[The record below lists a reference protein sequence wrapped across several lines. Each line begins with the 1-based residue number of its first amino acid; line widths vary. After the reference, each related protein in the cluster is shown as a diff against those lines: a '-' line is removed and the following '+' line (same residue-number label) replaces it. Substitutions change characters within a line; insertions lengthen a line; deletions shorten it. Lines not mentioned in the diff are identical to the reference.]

1 MPPPFVVPS
10 VDEYQYKFI
19 KLDNGIRALLIHDPK
34 ADKAAAACDVRVGSM
49 SDPDDLPGL
58 AHFLEHM
65 LFYSSAKYPKEDDY
79 SKFIAEKG
87 GKTNAYTSNESTQYH
102 FDVAWDAF
110 PEALDRFAQFFISP
124 LISQDGVERE
134 VKAVD
139 SEHGKNLNSDSWKRL
154 QLWRSTANKEHP
166 FSKFSTGNIDTLL
179 KEPGK
184 RGVSVHERVKQFYDE
199 HYSASLMTLAV
210 FGRHGIEDLEDLV
223 RKNFDSVE
231 NKNLKPAQFLP
242 DAVTDSECGTI
253 IRMVPEREGHAVEI
267 QWATLSEQMY
277 YVSAPCAYISHL
289 LGHEGNGSV
298 FSLLKSKGWA
308 TGLVAGEASTSF
320 SARSFFMVRIDLTD
334 LGHKHMPDVL
344 ALVFEYLALLQKKGV
359 QERIW
364 QETKALSDLKFNYR
378 DALNPYTYVSSLA
391 HAMQVYDIKH
401 LLQATYNVPLTFDP
415 SLITSVIKD
424 LASPAKARIL
434 WSSKTF
440 DGACNLTEQWY
451 GTKYSI
457 EPIPPA
463 WMSLWSC
470 TEDGQPIDSML
481 HLPEPNEFIPKELS
495 LLDAGVD
502 GPEITTK
509 QPLYELWYRPEPSF
523 KTPKAV
529 VYLHFHLANAYTTPR
544 SAVLTQLYVKLVNDA
559 LTELTYPAELAGLHY
574 GLRSSTRGL
583 LLSLGGYWSSLPHL
597 AERIIEKVFDGNVV
611 NHDRFLVV
619 KEKLGKDY
627 LNMKFEQP
635 YQVAMYELSVAMEA
649 RRWHVNDYETV
660 LPSVSVE
667 DLQAYVPILFSQ
679 CKIEAYCIGNLPN
692 DAATRIV
699 QVAEAV
705 LSTDSNGWR
714 AHPIPSSMIHEA
726 RVVHLSAGKVPLIRR
741 PGPNPANDNSAV
753 IVAFQIGPDD
763 IETSNPLSQL
773 VAHIGKRDAFYQLR
787 TVEQLGY
794 LTFFTDFSTVTVRNL
809 AFIIQSSTATAS
821 YLASRVEAF
830 LPQLR
835 KRLAELTQ
843 EEFEGHVEEL
853 AKAKLESPKRL
864 RDIAV
869 RDWKEIDDG
878 TLKFNREE
886 EEVAALRRLS
896 RDELVQFFDHYVV
909 NKESRRMI
917 CAWVLGNKSDEEGKG
932 EANGDTLQHSNTYLP
947 ENVDLVDDIFDW
959 KRVQGLYKAAK

>member
-1 MPPPFVVPS
+1 MTLPFVVPT
-10 VDEYQYKFI
+10 VDEYQYKAI
-19 KLDNGIRALLIHDPK
+19 TLDNGIRALLINDPK

-102 FDVAWDAF
+102 FDVAWDAL

-154 QLWRSTANKEHP
+154 QLWRSTANKQHP

-179 KEPGK
+179 KEPEM
-184 RGVSVHERVKQFYDE
+184 RGISVHERVRQFYDE
-199 HYSASLMTLAV
+199 HYSSSLMTLAI
-210 FGRHGIEDLEDLV
+210 FGRHGIEELEELV
-223 RKNFDSVE
+223 RTNFDTVE
-231 NKNLKPAQFLP
+231 NKNLKPTQFLP

-267 QWATLSEQMY
+267 QWATLSEQTY
-277 YVSAPCAYISHL
+277 YVSSPCAYISHL

-334 LGHKHMPDVL
+334 LGHDNLPDVL
-344 ALVFEYLALLQKKGV
+344 ATVFEYLELLQREGV

-364 QETKALSDLKFNYR
+364 KETRALSELKFNYR

-391 HAMQVYDIKH
+391 HAMQVYDIQH
-401 LLQATYNVPLTFDP
+401 ILQAMYNVPLSFDP
-415 SLITSVIKD
+415 DLITSVIKD
-424 LASPAKARIL
+424 LASPRKARIL

-440 DGACNLTEQWY
+440 DGACDLTEQWY

-463 WMSLWSC
+463 WLSRWSF
-470 TEDGQPIDSML
+470 TETERPGEPML
-481 HLPEPNEFIPKELS
+481 HLPAPNEFVPKELS
-495 LLDAGVD
+495 LLDRGVD
-502 GPEITTK
+502 QPEIKFK
-509 QPLYELWYRPEPSF
+509 QPLYEMWYRPEPSF
-523 KTPKAV
+523 KTPKAI

-544 SAVLTQLYVKLVNDA
+544 SAVLTQLYAKLVNDA

-574 GLRSSTRGL
+574 GLRSSTRGVM
-583 LLSLGGYWSSLPHL
+583 LSLGGYWSSLPHL
-597 AERIIEKVFDGNVV
+597 AERIIEKAFSMDVV
-611 NHDRFLVV
+611 SQDRFLIV

-627 LNMKFEQP
+627 INMKFEQP
-635 YQVAMYELSVAMEA
+635 YQVAMYELSVALEA
-649 RRWHVNDYETV
+649 KRWHVNDYETV
-660 LPSVSVE
+660 LPSVTVE
-667 DLQAYVPILFSQ
+667 ELQAYVPLLFSQ
-679 CKIEAYCIGNLPN
+679 CKIEAYCAGNLPS
-692 DAATRIV
+692 DASARII
-699 QVAEAV
+699 QVAEGV
-705 LSTDSNGWR
+705 LSSDGNGWK
-714 AHPIPSSMIHEA
+714 AHPIPPSMTHEA
-726 RVVHLSAGKVPLIRR
+726 RVVHLSAGKVPLIRK
-741 PGPNPANDNSAV
+741 PGPNPSNDNSAV

-763 IETSNPLSQL
+763 IASANPLTQL

-794 LTFFTDFSTVTVRNL
+794 LTFFTDYSTVTVRNL

-821 YLASRVEAF
+821 HLASRVEAF
-830 LPQLR
+830 LPKLR
-835 KRLAELTQ
+835 NRLAELTP
-843 EEFEGHVEEL
+843 EEFKGHVEEL

-878 TLKFNREE
+878 TLKFKREE

-896 RDELVQFFDHYVV
+896 QAQLVDFFDHYVM
-909 NKESRRMI
+909 NKNSRRMI
-917 CAWVLGNKSDEEGKG
+917 CAWVLGHKSDEE
-932 EANGDTLQHSNTYLP
+932 NGLNGGSDTYLP
-947 ENVDLVDDIFDW
+947 DHVDLVDDIFDW
-959 KRVQGLYKAAK
+959 KRTQDLYKSAK